1 MLEKFFNITPTNRE
15 VLEKGLPEDLLES
28 FQRICTGQLNIPP
41 NVILV
46 LVPAFNEEGS
56 IEGVILRVPKI
67 VCGLNTQVIVINDG
81 STDNTS
87 LVAQS
92 AGALVLEMPHNSGQG
107 AALKAGYLF
116 ALQNKSEFVAVVD
129 GDGQWDPS
137 DLEEMMTPIVNG
149 YADFAQGSRRLG
161 STEVEDRFRNIGVE
175 FFTRLISL
183 LTGTSVGDSSS
194 GYRAYRSEVLANV
207 RLRQRQYQSSEILI
221 SAICSGARLYE
232 HPVIMSARTAGV
244 SKKAPNWKYGLFYMR
259 TVLQTSLRDR
269 YLARLMSRTGI
280 RK

>member
-1 MLEKFFNITPTNRE
+1 MFEKFFNVTPTNRE
-15 VLEKGLPEDLLES
+15 ILEKGLPEDLSES
-28 FQRICTGQLNIPP
+28 FQRIYAGQKSIPP

-46 LVPAFNEEGS
+46 LIPAFNEEGS
-56 IEGVILRVPKI
+56 IKDVILRVPKI
-67 VCGLNTQVIVINDG
+67 ACGLNTQVIVINDG
-81 STDNTS
+81 STDSTALAARS
-87 LVAQS
+87 V
-92 AGALVLEMPHNSGQG
+92 GALVLEMPHNSGQG
-107 AALKAGYLF
+107 VALKAGYLF
-116 ALQNKSEFVAVVD
+116 ALQNKSKFVAVVD

-137 DLEEMMTPIVNG
+137 DLEEMVEPIVNG

-232 HPVIMSARTAGV
+232 HPVKMSARIAGV

-259 TVLQTSLRDR
+259 AVLQTTLRDR
-269 YLARLMSRTGI
+269 YIARLMPQTGVG
-280 RK
+280 K